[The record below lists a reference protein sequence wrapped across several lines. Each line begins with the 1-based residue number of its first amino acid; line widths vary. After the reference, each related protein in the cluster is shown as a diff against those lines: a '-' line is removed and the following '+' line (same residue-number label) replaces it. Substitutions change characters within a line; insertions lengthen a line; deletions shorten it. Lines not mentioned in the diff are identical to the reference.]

1 MFRSGTSSH
10 TQNIARYVRHYIDVQ
25 AQDLQGLPPVE
36 SAATIMREII
46 YSNAGRL
53 SASMI
58 CSGWDPYKGY
68 QIYSVNQ
75 TGFKREEEIALSGSG
90 STFIWGYK
98 DANWQPNMT
107 LDEAKGF
114 IKSAISLACFR
125 DGSSGGIIRMISI
138 TEAKV
143 ERFLIPYNDF
153 AIK

>member
-1 MFRSGTSSH
+1 
-10 TQNIARYVRHYIDVQ
+10 
-25 AQDLQGLPPVE
+25 
-36 SAATIMREII
+36 MREII

-75 TGFKREEEIALSGSG
+75 TGFKREEEIAMSGSG
-90 STFIWGYK
+90 STFIMGYK
-98 DANWQPNMT
+98 DANFRPDMT
-107 LDEAKGF
+107 LDDAKAF
-114 IKSAISLACFR
+114 IKSAISLACYR

-138 TEAKV
+138 TEAKT

-153 AIK
+153 DIK

>member
-1 MFRSGTSSH
+1 
-10 TQNIARYVRHYIDVQ
+10 
-25 AQDLQGLPPVE
+25 
-36 SAATIMREII
+36 MREII